1 MRISDWSSDVCP
13 SDLPLVARGHRFTG
27 LTPEGEK
34 LLAWSRQ
41 ILTDYQSLINDL
53 AGART
58 GLVGELRF
66 GVIPAA
72 MPAVSF
78 ITARFC
84 DANPGATVSIRSLT
98 SRAIAEG
105 LDAFEL
111 DGGLTYLENEPIE
124 NVRRVSLYRERYK
137 LAVPANHKYARRKAV
152 SWLEAEK

>member
-1 MRISDWSSDVCP
+1 MEEMFILQLAYFVTLSKERHFARPADASPITQPTLAAAIRKLEEGLGV
-13 SDLPLVARGHRFTG
+13 PLVARGHRFTG

-72 MPAVSF
+72 MRSEEHTSELQSLMRISYAV
-78 ITARFC
+78 FC
-84 DANPGATVSIRSLT
+84 LKKKI
-98 SRAIAEG
+98 
-105 LDAFEL
+105 
-111 DGGLTYLENEPIE
+111 
-124 NVRRVSLYRERYK
+124 
-137 LAVPANHKYARRKAV
+137 
-152 SWLEAEK
+152 